1 MHIDKYIQETRSN
14 LESVNNVEFIQ
25 LIEESARLIV
35 KTFIDGGSVLICGNG
50 GSHSDA
56 QHFAGELVNFFTR
69 EHKALNVIT
78 LGTNSTVSTA
88 WANDHNFED
97 QFAREVQA
105 YGNAKSLFLGIT
117 TSGKSANVNKAF
129 IEAKNLGMK
138 TIALASEKAIANL
151 PKNIDLIIPVPVQ
164 ETHKIQE
171 IHIVIYHAICIL
183 VEENLPAN
191 FLN

>member
-1 MHIDKYIQETRSN
+1 MHIDKYIEETRFN
-14 LESVNNVEFIQ
+14 LESINNIEFIN
-25 LIEESARLIV
+25 LIEEASRLIIRAFV
-35 KTFIDGGSVLICGNG
+35 EGGSVLIGGNG

-69 EHKALNVIT
+69 KHKALSVIT
-78 LGTNSTVSTA
+78 LGTNSTVSSA
-88 WANDHNFED
+88 WANDHNFKD

-105 YGNAKSLFLGIT
+105 YGNAKSIFLGIT
-117 TSGKSANVNKAF
+117 TSGKSANVNNAF
-129 IEAKNLGMK
+129 IEAKSLGMK
-138 TIALASEKAIANL
+138 TIALASEKAIPNL
-151 PKNIDLIIPVPVQ
+151 PNNIDLVVPVPVQ

-183 VEENLPAN
+183 VEENLPSN

>member
-1 MHIDKYIQETRSN
+1 MHIDKYIEETRSN
-14 LESVNNVEFIQ
+14 LESVNNIEFIG
-25 LIEESARLIV
+25 LIEEAARLIV
-35 KTFIDGGSVLICGNG
+35 ETFSDGGSVLICGNG

-78 LGTNSTVSTA
+78 LGTNSTVSSA

-117 TSGKSANVNKAF
+117 TSGKSANVNNAFVKA
-129 IEAKNLGMK
+129 KSLGMK
-138 TIALASEKAIANL
+138 TVALASEKAIANL
-151 PKNIDLIIPVPVQ
+151 PKNIDLTIPVPVQ

-171 IHIVIYHAICIL
+171 IHVVIYHAICIL

-191 FLN
+191 LLN

>member
-1 MHIDKYIQETRSN
+1 MHIDKYIEETRCN
-14 LESVNNVEFIQ
+14 LESINNIEFIN
-25 LIEESARLIV
+25 LIEEASRLIITAFV
-35 KTFIDGGSVLICGNG
+35 EGGSVLICGNG

-69 EHKALNVIT
+69 KHKALSVIT
-78 LGTNSTVSTA
+78 LGTNSTVSSA

-105 YGNAKSLFLGIT
+105 YGSAKSIFLGIT
-117 TSGKSANVNKAF
+117 TSGKSANVNNAF

-151 PKNIDLIIPVPVQ
+151 PNNIDLVIPVPVQ

-171 IHIVIYHAICIL
+171 IHIVVYHAICIL
-183 VEENLPAN
+183 VEENLPSN